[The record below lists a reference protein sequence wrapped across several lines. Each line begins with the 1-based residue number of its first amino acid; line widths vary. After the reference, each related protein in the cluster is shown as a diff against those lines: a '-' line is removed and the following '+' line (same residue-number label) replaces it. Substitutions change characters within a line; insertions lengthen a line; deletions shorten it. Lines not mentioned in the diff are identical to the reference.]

1 MNNPNSTKRMLALAQ
16 AVLFWEALWPALL
29 PILCVAGLFIALA
42 LLEVPTALSVIGG
55 ALGGWLHSALLGLF
69 VLSSGAAI
77 WLGVRRWQSPDH
89 DAARRRVE
97 RDSGLA
103 HRPLATLED
112 GLSNRHDNLAAALW
126 RSHRRRASA
135 QLQNLSVGLPR
146 PGLPQGDP
154 WSLRALVFLL
164 LIAGLFIGRADAPD
178 RLRLALTPDFS
189 AHGAVVAELEA
200 WINPPDYTGLPPM
213 KLNPAST
220 EPVAVVEGST
230 LMARVFGGQDL
241 PRLSVDG
248 AVTPFKKIDEHNFEV
263 TQTITAGLRLSVAS
277 DEGSLADWPLSIII
291 DQPPTIK
298 SAAAPKVTARQAV
311 RLSYE
316 AADDYG
322 LARVWAELSLPNTE
336 NSGNSGIAAAAVELE
351 LPVSPPGTA
360 KAKDG
365 GFFDLTPHPWAGRL
379 VQLHFLARDEKGQ
392 IGRSAPIAMLLPE
405 REFKHLV
412 ARAIIEQRR
421 DLSRNLDR
429 RLVVAYALFAI
440 GSGPETYGHD
450 HIAYLG
456 LRTAARRLQ
465 YGGDRSVAEVVDLL
479 WKVALR
485 IEDGS
490 MSLAERELRA
500 AQDALMAA
508 LSNGADQAEIERL
521 MDELQ
526 KAMEKY
532 LQALAEQAQDGDG
545 DQARGPQQ
553 ADPNARTID
562 ADELQKMMDR
572 IRELSRLGAT
582 DAARE
587 MLRQLQ
593 EMLENMEARKGTAQQ
608 PGNSPGQKA
617 MNQLGDLLQKQ
628 QGLMDKTYQ
637 QTPRRRRM
645 PWEKRQGQ
653 REGSGQGEGKGQ
665 NQGTERGKGMTTGK
679 RKAMQGLAGR
689 QGNLRQQLGDVLRQL
704 GEGMGRIP
712 EAMGGVDRAMRQ
724 SQQALRSG
732 RGGQALSNQRQAIE
746 GLAES
751 FRELA
756 EEMMRN
762 AQQDGQG
769 TGQGEVDP
777 AGRPYQG
784 GGTETSRVMVPD
796 GSDLQRARHILEELR
811 RRAGERARARLERD
825 YIERLLERF

>member
-1 MNNPNSTKRMLALAQ
+1 METPNSTKRMLALAQ
-16 AVLFWEALWPALL
+16 VVLFWEALWPALL
-29 PILCVAGLFIALA
+29 PVLCVGGLFIAVA
-42 LLEVPTALSVIGG
+42 LLELPTALS
-55 ALGGWLHSALLGLF
+55 ALAGPYGGWLHSVLLGLF
-69 VLSSGAAI
+69 ALLWIAAV
-77 WLGVRRWQSPDH
+77 WLGLRSWRTPDG

-97 RDSGLA
+97 QDSGLA
-103 HRPLATLED
+103 HRPLASMED
-112 GLSNRHDNLAAALW
+112 QLANRHDTFAAALW
-126 RSHRRRASA
+126 KTHQRRARA

-146 PGLPQGDP
+146 PGLPKGDP

-164 LIAGLFIGRADAPD
+164 LVAGLFIGWADAPD
-178 RLRLALTPDFS
+178 RLRAALAPDFS
-189 AHGAVVAELEA
+189 NLGAVQAELEA
-200 WINPPDYTGLPPM
+200 WINPPDYTVLPPV
-213 KLNPAST
+213 KLNPESS

-230 LMARVFGGQDL
+230 LMARVFGGGEV

-248 AVTPFKKIDEHNFEV
+248 AVTPFEKIDERNFEIS
-263 TQTITAGLRLSVAS
+263 QTIIAGLRLSVAS
-277 DEGSLADWPLSIII
+277 DEKSLADWPLSIIV
-291 DQPPTIK
+291 DQPPVIK
-298 SAAAPKVTARQAV
+298 SHEAPKVTARQAV

-316 AADDYG
+316 ATDDYG
-322 LARVWAELSLPNTE
+322 LARVWAELSLPGVE
-336 NSGNSGIAAAAVELE
+336 SAAPIPPLELE
-351 LPVSPPGTA
+351 LPVSPPGA
-360 KAKDG
+360 AAAKDG
-365 GFFDLTPHPWAGRL
+365 GFFDLTPHPWAGRT
-379 VQLHFLARDEKGQ
+379 VQLHYLARDEKGQ
-392 IGRSAPIAMLLPE
+392 TGRSAALTLRLPE
-405 REFKHLV
+405 RQFKHLV

-421 DLSRNLDR
+421 DLSRNQDNGGDR
-429 RLVVAYALFAI
+429 RMAIAYALFAI

-450 HIAYLG
+450 QIAYLA

-465 YGGDRSVAEVVDLL
+465 YSGDEAVPAVLDLL
-479 WKVALR
+479 WQVALR

-532 LQALAEQAQDGDG
+532 LQALADQAPDG
-545 DQARGPQQ
+545 DQAQGPQQ

-562 ADELQKMMDR
+562 ADELRKMMDR

-593 EMLENMEARKGTAQQ
+593 EMLENLEARKSTAQR
-608 PGNSPGQKA
+608 PGNGPGQKA

-628 QGLMDKTYQ
+628 QELMDQTYQ

-645 PWEKRQGQ
+645 PWEKRQGE
-653 REGSGQGEGKGQ
+653 REGTGEGQGQGQGKSQ
-665 NQGTERGKGMTTGK
+665 SQGRGMTSGK
-679 RKAMQGLAGR
+679 REAMQGLSGR

-724 SQQALRSG
+724 SQQALGSG

-756 EEMMRN
+756 EDMMRN
-762 AQQDGQG
+762 AEQDGQG
-769 TGQGEVDP
+769 TGQGQMDP

-784 GGTETSRVMVPD
+784 GGAETSRVMVPD